1 MVEIPMPDPLT
12 SARLQGLNKFL
23 EAIYGQPRRLSDILR
38 SQHFT
43 DDEVTILKKEHLN
56 AYLAAFIAGLQAILE
71 EMEDQRL
78 KGIITC
84 RYGLDN
90 GQRMIFQH
98 IGDIYGVSRERI
110 RQLHN
115 KAVRKLRNPK
125 KKERLE
131 RLASNIASTILY
143 EHGHLTFRQR

>member
-1 MVEIPMPDPLT
+1 MHDPLT
-12 SARLQGLNKFL
+12 ITRLQGLNNFL
-23 EAIYGQPRRLSDILR
+23 EAIYNQPRRLSDILR
-38 SQHFT
+38 DQHFT
-43 DDEVTILKKEHLN
+43 DNEITVLKQEHLN
-56 AYLAAFIAGLQAILE
+56 PYLATFIAGLQTILE

-78 KGIITC
+78 KGIVTC

-90 GQRMIFQH
+90 GQRMIFQD
-98 IGDIYGVSRERI
+98 IGHIYGVSRERI

-115 KAVRKLRNPK
+115 KAVRKLRNPR